1 MAGIKSITLNVTS
14 PVAGKVNAHVEA
26 VLEFSPREL
35 RENMDYGVNLVVLK
49 YFADVSLFTRH
60 KGITAM
66 ELHTIPQRVVNPKAA
81 FPGPAVIK
89 PTAASVTLPF
99 DVDNTDVEWPS
110 GTTLQAIVT
119 VVPEIAEMVNSR
131 TSRQYPRHRDELAG
145 FQKSAKLNDASPVF
159 APGVTVG
166 DLARDGKTPRG
177 RMLGLQAIPSS
188 LLYRVYHIEP
198 LSLGLPKRLP
208 VPDVAN
214 HLVCSVCGARN
225 DEVKRPIHARPDT
238 RVPGVTGKYPR
249 W

>member
-14 PVAGKVNAHVEA
+14 PVAGKVNAHVEV

-60 KGITAM
+60 KGMTAM
-66 ELHTIPQRVVNPKAA
+66 ELHTIPQNAVVDLKAA

-119 VVPEIAEMVNSR
+119 VVPEIAEMVNFSN
-131 TSRQYPRHRDELAG
+131 
-145 FQKSAKLNDASPVF
+145 F
-159 APGVTVG
+159 
-166 DLARDGKTPRG
+166 
-177 RMLGLQAIPSS
+177 SS
-188 LLYRVYHIEP
+188 
-198 LSLGLPKRLP
+198 
-208 VPDVAN
+208 VP
-214 HLVCSVCGARN
+214 
-225 DEVKRPIHARPDT
+225 
-238 RVPGVTGKYPR
+238 
-249 W
+249 